1 MMYTQKSSQS
11 DHENKKEWAMK
22 TALHAIYGEE
32 PRFTVPKLRKGVP
45 KYGLQF
51 VKYR

>member
-1 MMYTQKSSQS
+1 MMYTQKSSGS
-11 DHENKKEWAMK
+11 DQENKKKWVMK
-22 TALHAIYGEE
+22 TALQAIYGEE